1 MKSVMYLIPILALVF
16 LIGVQSVDA
25 IELCGDDTTEV
36 NNGEYTVMNNIWGE
50 GAGEQCINVNGTSF
64 EVTYSTHTNG
74 SQVKAYPVI
83 YKGCHWGHCTADTN
97 RNMPIQV
104 SKINTATFSMSI
116 DTSGV
121 SGTWNA
127 AFEAW
132 FSQIGGGDP
141 ANGAELMIW
150 INRGGGAGPG
160 GSQVGT
166 VNIGG
171 ASWDV
176 YYADWDWNYIAYI
189 RTSGTSSV
197 SNLNFKEFV
206 NDCVSRG
213 YVNSSW
219 YLDAMEAGFEIWA
232 GGQGLTLNSYS
243 ATVTGEAL
251 VIIPPEPPPPSEEPV
266 TGVWYKVL
274 AGHSGKCMEVAD
286 SSTASGANM
295 QQWDYTGGQNQQWSL
310 ENAEESGYYKIVNR
324 NSGMCVQVQDWST
337 SDGGN
342 IQQGTCGT
350 YQNNQEWSFVKEGDY
365 YQIINRNSGKLIDV
379 QACSLTN
386 GANLHQWSYY
396 SDAAESQRWSFQR
409 IDGGTTTQPPSSTN
423 PPTTPPTTPPTSPPA
438 TSLGDVNNDGNINIV
453 DALLVAQYYVGLN
466 PSNFDTS
473 RADTNCDGS
482 INIVDALLIAQYYV
496 GLVTRFC

>member
-1 MKSVMYLIPILALVF
+1 MKTSMNTYLLMITVLLCTAVMLQAV
-16 LIGVQSVDA
+16 
-25 IELCGDDTTEV
+25 ELCGDDTTDI

-50 GAGEQCINVNGTSF
+50 GAGEQCIEVNGTGF
-64 EVTYSTHTNG
+64 EITYSTHTNG

-83 YKGCHWGHCTADTN
+83 YKGCHWGHCTADIN

-104 SKINTATFSMSI
+104 GKIDSARFSMSI
-116 DTSGV
+116 GTSGAG
-121 SGTWNA
+121 GTWNA

-132 FSQIGGGDP
+132 FSRTGGGDP

-166 VNIGG
+166 VTIGG

-197 SNLNFKEFV
+197 SNLDFKAFI
-206 NDCVSRG
+206 NDSTSRG
-213 YVNSSW
+213 YIDTSW

-232 GGQGLTLNSYS
+232 DGEGLTLNSYT
-243 ATVTGEAL
+243 AAVTGEAM
-251 VIIPPEPPPPSEEPV
+251 VVIPPEPPPVSETPV

-286 SSTASGANM
+286 SSASAGANI
-295 QQWDYTGGQNQQWSL
+295 QQWDDTGGQYQQWML
-310 ENAEESGYYKIVNR
+310 EAAEESGYYKIVNR
-324 NSGMCVQVQDWST
+324 GSGMCVQVQDWST
-337 SDGGN
+337 ADGGN
-342 IQQGTCGT
+342 IQQGTCGS
-350 YQNNQEWSFVKEGDY
+350 YQNNQQWRLEREGDY

-379 QACSLTN
+379 QACSVTN

-396 SDAAESQRWSFQR
+396 SDGAESQRWSFIR
-409 IDGGTTTQPPSSTN
+409 VDGSATQPPSTT
-423 PPTTPPTTPPTSPPA
+423 PVPATAVPTTPA
-438 TSLGDVNNDGNINIV
+438 SLGDVNADSNINIV
-453 DALLVAQYYVGLN
+453 DALLTAQYYVGLE
-466 PSNFDTS
+466 PAGFDTS
-473 RADTNCDGS
+473 RADTNCDGT

-496 GLVTRFC
+496 GLVNGFCP